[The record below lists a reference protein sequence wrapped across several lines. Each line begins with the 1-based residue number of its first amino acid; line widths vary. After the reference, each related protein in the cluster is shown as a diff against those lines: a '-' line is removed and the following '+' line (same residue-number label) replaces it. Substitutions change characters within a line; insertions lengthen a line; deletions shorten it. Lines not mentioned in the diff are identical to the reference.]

1 MIKIML
7 VIMVMVTIIEN
18 DDAARTDDEN
28 DVNTNAG
35 YSTDDVESQ
44 MTDNEAMVLA
54 KFIGDQMLILRLT
67 MALH

>member
-1 MIKIML
+1 ML

>member
-7 VIMVMVTIIEN
+7 VITVMVTIIEN
-18 DDAARTDDEN
+18 ADAKYTDDEN
-28 DVNTNAG
+28 DVYTNAG

>member
-1 MIKIML
+1 MI
-7 VIMVMVTIIEN
+7 VIMVMATIIKN
-18 DDAARTDDEN
+18 DDATRTDDEN

-35 YSTDDVESQ
+35 YSTDDEESQ

>member
-1 MIKIML
+1 ML
-7 VIMVMVTIIEN
+7 VIMVMVTIIKN